1 MRAATAAGGS
11 DSLSQPPTWAQ
22 HDGCKT
28 TLSPEACVMTWSVAV
43 AAALGV
49 LAAIPSVTPA
59 AAQFYKGKTLTL
71 IVNYGVGGNIDTEAR
86 ILARHLPKHIA
97 GAPTIII
104 QNTPGAGG
112 LHAMNLLGLNI
123 RSRADGLTAGFFTI
137 SPTAPLI
144 DDPALK
150 INMSEDYL
158 PIGGATGWTVAYARR
173 DTPPGL
179 QQPADIAKVTKVFFG
194 GYSRGASHDTRIR
207 LALEVM
213 NLPYQAVTGFPSAG
227 DINKAFQQNEI
238 NMTSS
243 SLPAYHSQVVPNIIN
258 TGVGMPLWHYAVIGP
273 DGQPGG
279 NPALMKQGIPV
290 YTEVYRQAFGAMPSG
305 EKFEALL
312 LMNDIATK
320 LQRGF
325 FLPKG
330 APDEAAAALRRA
342 YQALAN
348 DADFV
353 ADYERITKEKPDFV
367 GAEDVQL
374 VFDKM
379 RAVRPE
385 IRQVLKLSI
394 GG

>member
-1 MRAATAAGGS
+1 M
-11 DSLSQPPTWAQ
+11 PTRV
-22 HDGCKT
+22 
-28 TLSPEACVMTWSVAV
+28 L
-43 AAALGV
+43 AAALV
-49 LAAIPSVTPA
+49 LVAPA
-59 AAQFYKGKTLTL
+59 LFVSPASAQFYKAKTLTL
-71 IVNYGVGGNIDTEAR
+71 MVNYGVGGNIDTEAR
-86 ILARHLPKHIA
+86 ILARHLPKHIP
-97 GAPTIII
+97 GTPTVII
-104 QNTPGAGG
+104 QNMPGAGG

-123 RSRADGLTAGFFTI
+123 KSKADGLTAGFFTI

-150 INMSEDYL
+150 INVSEDYV
-158 PIGGATGWTVAYARR
+158 PIGGATGWTVAYARK

-179 QQPADIAKVTKVFFG
+179 HKPADIAKATKIYFG

-243 SLPAYHSQVVPNIIN
+243 SLPAYQTQVMANIIN
-258 TGVGMPLWHYAVIGP
+258 TGIGLPLWHYAVIGP
-273 DGQPGG
+273 DGKPAG
-279 NPALMKQGIPV
+279 NPALTRQGIPV
-290 YTEVYRQAFGAMPSG
+290 YTEVYRDAFGTMPSG

-330 APDEAAAALRRA
+330 APDEAVTDLRKG
-342 YQALAN
+342 YHALA
-348 DADFV
+348 ADPDFI
-353 ADYERITKEKPDFV
+353 ADYERVTREKPDFI

-379 RAVRPE
+379 RTVRPD
-385 IRQVLKLSI
+385 IRKVLRDSI

>member
-1 MRAATAAGGS
+1 MSRSA
-11 DSLSQPPTWAQ
+11 
-22 HDGCKT
+22 
-28 TLSPEACVMTWSVAV
+28 AV
-43 AAALGV
+43 AAAWMVLGTV
-49 LAAIPSVTPA
+49 LPATPA

-86 ILARHLPKHIA
+86 ILARHLPKHIP

-179 QQPADIAKVTKVFFG
+179 QKPADIAKVAKIFFG

-243 SLPAYHSQVVPNIIN
+243 SLPAYQSQVVPNIIN
-258 TGVGMPLWHYAVIGP
+258 TGIGMPLWHYAVIGP
-273 DGQPGG
+273 DGQPAG

-290 YTEVYRQAFGAMPSG
+290 YTEVYRQAFGTMPSG

-330 APDEAAAALRRA
+330 APDEAAADLRRG

-348 DADFV
+348 DLDFV

-385 IRQVLKLSI
+385 IRQVLKVSI

>member
-1 MRAATAAGGS
+1 MTKRALA
-11 DSLSQPPTWAQ
+11 
-22 HDGCKT
+22 
-28 TLSPEACVMTWSVAV
+28 VAPV
-43 AAALGV
+43 VVLAAALS
-49 LAAIPSVTPA
+49 ATPA

-71 IVNYGVGGNIDTEAR
+71 LVNYGVGGNIDTEAR

-97 GAPTIII
+97 GGPTIVI

-123 RSRADGLTAGFFTI
+123 KSRADGLTAGFFTI
-137 SPTAPLI
+137 SPTAALI
-144 DDPALK
+144 DDPAFK
-150 INMSEDYL
+150 IRMWEDYVA
-158 PIGGATGWTVAYARR
+158 IGGATGWTVAYGRK

-179 QQPADIAKVTKVFFG
+179 QKPADIAKATKIYFG
-194 GYSRGASHDTRIR
+194 GYSRGSAHDTRIR

-238 NMTSS
+238 NLTSS
-243 SLPAYHSQVVPNIIN
+243 SLPAYQTQVVPNIIA
-258 TGVGMPLWHYAVIGP
+258 TGIGLPLWHYAVIGP
-273 DGQPGG
+273 DGS
-279 NPALMKQGIPV
+279 PAGKEALIKQGIPV
-290 YTEVYRQAFGAMPSG
+290 YTDVYRDAFGAMPSG
-305 EKFEALL
+305 EKFDALL

-330 APDEAAAALRRA
+330 APDEAVADLRRGF
-342 YQALAN
+342 QALAG
-348 DADFV
+348 DGDFV
-353 ADYERITKEKPDFV
+353 ADYERITREKPDFI
-367 GAEDVQL
+367 GAADVQG

-379 RAVRPE
+379 RTVRPD
-385 IRQVLKLSI
+385 IRRVLKDSI

>member
-1 MRAATAAGGS
+1 MRTCALA
-11 DSLSQPPTWAQ
+11 
-22 HDGCKT
+22 
-28 TLSPEACVMTWSVAV
+28 VSVIV
-43 AAALGV
+43 AALF
-49 LAAIPSVTPA
+49 AAPA
-59 AAQFYKGKTLTL
+59 SAQFYKGKTLTL
-71 IVNYGVGGNIDTEAR
+71 MVNYGVGGNIDTEAR
-86 ILARHLPKHIA
+86 ILARHLPKHIP
-97 GAPTIII
+97 GTPTVII
-104 QNTPGAGG
+104 QNMPGAGG

-123 RSRADGLTAGFFTI
+123 KSKADGLTAGYFTI

-150 INMSEDYL
+150 INVSEDYV
-158 PIGGATGWTVAYARR
+158 PVGGATGWTIAYARK

-179 QQPADIAKVTKVFFG
+179 HKPADIAKATKIYFG

-243 SLPAYHSQVVPNIIN
+243 SLPAYQTQVMANIIN
-258 TGVGMPLWHYAVIGP
+258 TGIGLPLWHYAVIGP
-273 DGQPGG
+273 DGKPAG
-279 NPALMKQGIPV
+279 NPALIRQGIPV
-290 YTEVYRQAFGAMPSG
+290 YTDVYRDAFGTMPSG

-312 LMNDIATK
+312 LINDIATK

-330 APDEAAAALRRA
+330 APDEAVADLRRG
-342 YQALAN
+342 YQVLA
-348 DADFV
+348 ADPDFI
-353 ADYERITKEKPDFV
+353 ADYERVTREKPDFI

-374 VFDKM
+374 VFDTM
-379 RAVRPE
+379 RAVRPD
-385 IRQVLKLSI
+385 IRKVLKDSI